1 MNIGLVTILII
12 FSILKFIRSSR
23 KPFIFNTITLNKSN
37 ILFADEDIDV
47 ANDLLTYI
55 NKKYEGLK

>member
-12 FSILKFIRSSR
+12 FSILKFIRPSR

-37 ILFADEDIDV
+37 VLFVDEDIDV
-47 ANDLLTYI
+47 TRDLVTY
-55 NKKYEGLK
+55 NKQKI